1 MKEVKKGIMEIIAIL
16 LIWFAID
23 YGRQDDFKYDVFSNE
38 GILQFFLVLVALLLY
53 KYAGSN

>member
-1 MKEVKKGIMEIIAIL
+1 MEIIAIL